1 MRKKSIDMIQK
12 TLWALFPLASLL
24 LLSCSR
30 DIGQPVV
37 SPTDTTVTQRQD
49 SPLSSANLYVDEET
63 AALLDASLGP
73 VTKSGLLGGFF
84 DELGVTTV
92 ERLFPDSGEFD
103 ERHRAAGLHR
113 WYRITYDP
121 SVPVTK
127 AGDLASHSS
136 GIRIFEHERPIRL
149 YDELPFDD
157 PRLPDQWQYYN
168 DGSKSNWKEGAD
180 LNVLPVWKDYTTG
193 SQDVVVAV
201 VDSGVDHTHEDLAG
215 VVNRT
220 NSWNFCEN
228 NARIS
233 PQNHGTHVAGIIG
246 AINNNGIGVSGIAGG
261 DAKAGIKGVTIIS
274 CQIIQDEKRGGDAAR
289 ALVWAADHG
298 AVIANNSW
306 GFDYENDN
314 GTYDSVS
321 AKEDHEFFEQP
332 NEGEFKHS
340 LKDAI
345 DYFNKYAGLDEDGN
359 QTGPM
364 AGGAVFFAAGNEAWE
379 YGAPACYPGAIAVGS
394 YGPAGTKAYYSNF
407 GTRSDNWVDIA
418 APGGDYHQAQVV
430 STITGNSYA
439 AMQGTSMA
447 CPMVSGVAALVVS
460 ALGGPGF
467 TRGMLVEKML
477 GAQNPKL
484 NLTTARIGI
493 PLDALGAV
501 TFGADPEI
509 PADVTTL
516 TASAQSNTITAA
528 WNVTESANKVTAF
541 AYRLFYGTDRDA
553 VIAATAVNPGE
564 GVSSIVVETGMAETG
579 EVLTASVNVD
589 FEKTYF
595 LKVTGYDYGLNYSG
609 NSNIVSVETPA
620 NNAPVIKCSTD
631 VSSLVLRASQT
642 LTLDFSVE
650 DPDGHE
656 FTVTYEAGSKA
667 EEFNATPVG
676 YILKISA
683 PETDPGTYEGMLT
696 ATDSY
701 GKASTVDIRYR
712 VLENTAPESTG
723 TVPNILIPVLNETRT
738 ISLSDYFK
746 DSDGD
751 ELTYAFQNSSQSVV
765 HITGGTDDTAY
776 LTSLGYGLAT
786 ITVTASDARNATATQ
801 SFKVLVRDGSRPVD
815 LFPNPVKTTL
825 TVLPGESGEVT
836 YRLSNKAGAVVRSG
850 KADLSP
856 FDPLSLDMGDLAA
869 GTYYLYLKGA
879 GLDDTYTIVKI

>member
-1 MRKKSIDMIQK
+1 MKKTS
-12 TLWALFPLASLL
+12 WALIPIASLL
-24 LLSCSR
+24 LFSCTR
-30 DIGQPVV
+30 DIGQPVD
-37 SPTDTTVTQRQD
+37 PPQETTDAQKQEN
-49 SPLSSANLYVDEET
+49 LSSANLYVDEET
-63 AALLDASLGP
+63 AVLLDASLGP

-84 DELGVTTV
+84 DELGVVTV
-92 ERLFPDSGEFD
+92 ERLFPDTGEFD

-113 WYRITYDP
+113 WYRIKYDP

-127 AGDLASHSS
+127 AGDAATHSA
-136 GIRIFEHERPIRL
+136 GIRVFEIDRPIKL

-157 PRLPDQWQYYN
+157 PLLPEQWQYYN
-168 DGSKSNWKEGAD
+168 DGSGAAWKEGVD
-180 LNVLPVWKDYTTG
+180 LNVLPVWKNYSTG
-193 SQDVVVAV
+193 SENVVVGV
-201 VDSGVDHTHEDLAG
+201 IDTGVDYAHEDLAG

-220 NSWNFCEN
+220 DSWNFCEYS
-228 NARIS
+228 ARIV
-233 PQNHGTHVAGIIG
+233 PQDHGTHVAGIIG
-246 AINNNGIGVSGIAGG
+246 AINNNGIGVSGLAGG

-274 CQIIQDEKRGGDAAR
+274 CQIFQDEKVGGDAAR

-306 GFDYENDN
+306 GYDYQKDD

-321 AKEDHEFFEQP
+321 AKNDHEFFEQP

-340 LKDAI
+340 MKDAI
-345 DYFNKYAGLDEDGN
+345 DYFNKYAGIDENGN

-364 AGGAVFFAAGNEAWE
+364 AGGAVFFSAGNESWE
-379 YGAPACYPGAIAVGS
+379 YGAPACYPEAIAVGS
-394 YGPAGTKAYYSNF
+394 YGPQGTKAYYSNF
-407 GTRSDNWVDIA
+407 GTGSDDWVDIA
-418 APGGDYHQAQVV
+418 APGGDYRQAQVI
-430 STITGNSYA
+430 STVTGNSYA
-439 AMQGTSMA
+439 AKQGTSMA
-447 CPMVSGVAALVVS
+447 CPMVSGVAALIVS

-477 GAQNPKL
+477 GAENPKL
-484 NLTTARIGI
+484 NITTARIGI

-501 TFGADPEI
+501 TYGADPEI

-516 TASAQSNTITAA
+516 KASVQSNTITAT
-528 WNVTESANKVTAF
+528 WEVTESANKVTAF

-553 VIAATAVNPGE
+553 VVAATATNPGE

-579 EVLTASVNVD
+579 ETLTASVNAD

-683 PETDPGTYEGMLT
+683 PETNPGTYEGMLT

-701 GKASTVDIRYR
+701 GKASTMDIRYR

-856 FDPLSLDMGDLAA
+856 FNPLSLDMGDLAA